1 MRGEPNPFF
10 ARCGERLIRAV
21 GVTRI
26 GRIHVSEYQFRRG
39 AGEIIFKLRG
49 DERSPAGLGVQF
61 VKLCFRSGT
70 KDFAHSNRPN
80 ASRDARDRNVFNVEA
95 AIEKERK
102 PWPEL
107 IAWNSA
113 RGEHLRVSETVRERV
128 GGLLH
133 RGLTGFADVITP
145 NRER

>member
-1 MRGEPNPFF
+1 
-10 ARCGERLIRAV
+10 LIRAV

-26 GRIHVSEYQFRRG
+26 SRIHVSEYQFRRG

-80 ASRDARDRNVFNVEA
+80 ASRDAPERHVFNVEA
-95 AIEKERK
+95 AIDKERQ
-102 PWPEL
+102 PSPEL
-107 IAWNSA
+107 IDWHPA
-113 RGEHLRVSETVRERV
+113 RDEH
-128 GGLLH
+128 
-133 RGLTGFADVITP
+133 
-145 NRER
+145 